1 MKHVIIGTG
10 PAGVIAAETLRK
22 KNPFA
27 DIALIGDEPEPPYS
41 RMAIPY
47 HLIGDIQEQGTYLRK
62 NDGHFDKLKIDLLQQ
77 RVSQLDSAAK
87 QLTFTNGESMS
98 FDKLLLATGSR
109 PIRPPIE
116 GMDLDGVVN
125 CWTLADA
132 RKIIAKAQK
141 GDNVI
146 LMGAGFIGS
155 IILEALA
162 RRGVNLTVIE
172 MGNRMVPRMMDER
185 SGTLIKQWCE
195 SKGVKVLTSTR
206 VTGVTQERTVS
217 SLPPTRTAQ
226 DQSSGG
232 FFARLFGLG
241 KKEEPAPTPQ
251 IQSEPTGKLIVEM
264 EGHEPIKVDLLIC
277 ATGVK
282 PNTELASDLD
292 TDTGI
297 LVNRQM
303 QTSHPD
309 IYAAGDVAEGIDF
322 STGNYSVQA
331 IQPTAADHGMTAA
344 LNMSEGHQLVHRGSL
359 NMNVL
364 DTMGLIST
372 SFGAWEGVDG
382 GESCALFDDARY
394 RYINLEFQDDVLVGA
409 NTLGM
414 TQHVGVLRGLIQNK
428 THLGDWKTKLM
439 NDPTRIMEAWLAKNV
454 A

>member
-1 MKHVIIGTG
+1 MNHVVIGTG

-22 KNPFA
+22 YNPDA
-27 DIALIGDEPEPPYS
+27 CIKLIGDEPEPPYS

-62 NDGHFDKLKIDLLQQ
+62 NDGHFDRLGIDLVQQ
-77 RVSQLDSAAK
+77 RVSQLNTQNKTLALK
-87 QLTFTNGESMS
+87 NGENLS
-98 FDKLLLATGSR
+98 FDKLLLATGSH

-116 GMDLDGVVN
+116 GMDLPGVVN

-132 RKIIAKAQK
+132 RKIIAGAQA
-141 GDNVI
+141 GDHVV

-162 RRGVNLTVIE
+162 RRGVNLTVVE

-185 SGTLIKQWCE
+185 SGNLIKRWCE
-195 SKGVKVLTSTR
+195 NKGVQVLTSTR
-206 VTGVTQERTVS
+206 VTAVSEEIIPTSTPSTQ
-217 SLPPTRTAQ
+217 TAEKP
-226 DQSSGG
+226 S
-232 FFARLFGLG
+232 FFARLFGLNKQINSVVPKPTQ
-241 KKEEPAPTPQ
+241 KK
-251 IQSEPTGKLIVEM
+251 SGKLIVEM
-264 EGHEPIKVDLLIC
+264 EGHEPLKVDLLIC

-282 PNTELASDLD
+282 PNLDLATELK
-292 TDTGI
+292 TDQGI
-297 LVNRQM
+297 LVNRQL

-322 STGNYSVQA
+322 STGGYSVQA
-331 IQPTAADHGMTAA
+331 IQPTAADHGITAA
-344 LNMSEGHQLVHRGSL
+344 MNMSDGHERVHRGSL

-382 GESCALFDDARY
+382 GESCALFDDQSY
-394 RYINLEFQDDVLVGA
+394 RYINLEFQDDVLIGA

-414 TQHVGVLRGLIQNK
+414 TQHVGVLRGLIQSQ
-428 THLGDWKTKLM
+428 TQLGTWKNKLM
-439 NDPTRIMEAWLAKNV
+439 DDPTRIMEAWLAKHTP
-454 A
+454 